1 VGAAPAIIRSYQ
13 PGDLGR
19 LATLN
24 VVYHTNEWDFPGS
37 FFEAK
42 ITAGMATF
50 LETLEEPGNGWWSAE
65 LDGDYVGGIVI
76 DGNNADAAQLRWFI
90 LSEKARGQGIGR
102 QLLDT
107 AMQHCRA
114 RGFPLVFL
122 STFRGLDKARSL
134 YERAGFRLVDEK
146 ENTTW
151 GTPKSEQ
158 RFEWTPE
165 DNAK

>member
-1 VGAAPAIIRSYQ
+1 MAATIRPYE

-19 LATLN
+19 LATAN
-24 VVYHTNEWDFPGS
+24 VAYHSTEWGFPGA

-42 ITAGMATF
+42 IAAGMAAF
-50 LETLEEPGNGWWSAE
+50 LETLEGPGNGWWSAE
-65 LDGDYVGGIVI
+65 LDDAYVGGIVI
-76 DGNNADAAQLRWFI
+76 DGNNPNAARLRWFI

-102 QLLDT
+102 ALLDT

-114 RGFPLVFL
+114 QAFPLVFL

-165 DNAK
+165 DSAP